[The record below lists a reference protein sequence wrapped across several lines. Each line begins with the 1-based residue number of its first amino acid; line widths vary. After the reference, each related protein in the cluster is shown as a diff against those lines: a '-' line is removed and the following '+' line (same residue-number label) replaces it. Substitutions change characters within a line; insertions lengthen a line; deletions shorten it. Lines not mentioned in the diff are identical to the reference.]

1 MKFRIKRYI
10 SRIILASALVAGA
23 SSCNKEL
30 DMAPDGYFSI
40 DEIFQDN
47 LKVAAFLNSC
57 YNQIPVK
64 GTRYFFWMRGPVVW
78 SDEAWDTDAESEPTL
93 MSGRLY
99 NGDASSANHPIVNVH
114 EDGGNGNYW
123 NRYWSGIRNCAVM
136 IKNIDAA
143 QVNSES
149 DRKRWKAEAHLLRA
163 YYYHE
168 LLKWYGA
175 SLPIMREPM
184 EFDADFSGTE
194 KPTYYEL
201 VKFII
206 EDCDAALATAELP
219 WTITDAGEQ
228 HRITKSVAEAIK
240 SKMILFAASP
250 LNNNGKNLWEEAYQI
265 NKKSLENLRSHGYE
279 LYNKVNYPQTY
290 LSDISFI
297 GPEHNEKASLY
308 NEYFTQGMQFSGTR
322 IDKETIW
329 QSREG
334 QGNIWNIDGIGSQD
348 GYKTGTCPTQEMVDA
363 YETIDGQTVLDL
375 SNPYL
380 DEKHLQPN
388 YNKNNKTYNPNDPY
402 ANRDPRFYASIYYNG
417 SKRYAFWN
425 FAEVKESPEN
435 YPAAIGARTRVIA
448 TYEGEPQTGINRTV
462 RKATRTGYYQ
472 RKFLHPNSATNN
484 PVGGANT
491 KLFRLGEVILNFAEA
506 AAEAGHLDEARA
518 AVNEIRK
525 RVGMPD
531 IPAGLNKEQLI
542 LRVRHERRVE
552 LAFEEN
558 RYFDVRR
565 WASPQADLSKTD
577 RWLTAANISRKADG
591 TYTYARR
598 LIRDVE
604 RRNYTN
610 RFLWL
615 PIPLEEANRL
625 KSITGE
631 NWQNPG
637 W

>member
-1 MKFRIKRYI
+1 MKI
-10 SRIILASALVAGA
+10 SSG
-23 SSCNKEL
+23 NFP
-30 DMAPDGYFSI
+30 AP
-40 DEIFQDN
+40 
-47 LKVAAFLNSC
+47 
-57 YNQIPVK
+57 
-64 GTRYFFWMRGPVVW
+64 
-78 SDEAWDTDAESEPTL
+78 
-93 MSGRLY
+93 
-99 NGDASSANHPIVNVH
+99 
-114 EDGGNGNYW
+114 
-123 NRYWSGIRNCAVM
+123 
-136 IKNIDAA
+136 
-143 QVNSES
+143 
-149 DRKRWKAEAHLLRA
+149 
-163 YYYHE
+163 
-168 LLKWYGA
+168 
-175 SLPIMREPM
+175 
-184 EFDADFSGTE
+184 
-194 KPTYYEL
+194 
-201 VKFII
+201 
-206 EDCDAALATAELP
+206 
-219 WTITDAGEQ
+219 
-228 HRITKSVAEAIK
+228 
-240 SKMILFAASP
+240 
-250 LNNNGKNLWEEAYQI
+250 
-265 NKKSLENLRSHGYE
+265 
-279 LYNKVNYPQTY
+279 
-290 LSDISFI
+290 
-297 GPEHNEKASLY
+297 
-308 NEYFTQGMQFSGTR
+308 
-322 IDKETIW
+322 
-329 QSREG
+329 
-334 QGNIWNIDGIGSQD
+334 
-348 GYKTGTCPTQEMVDA
+348 
-363 YETIDGQTVLDL
+363 
-375 SNPYL
+375 
-380 DEKHLQPN
+380 
-388 YNKNNKTYNPNDPY
+388 
-402 ANRDPRFYASIYYNG
+402 
-417 SKRYAFWN
+417 
-425 FAEVKESPEN
+425 
-435 YPAAIGARTRVIA
+435 IGARTRFIA

-625 KSITGE
+625 KSITGT